1 MKKPVQEAATSSPGA
16 LRGPMGEV
24 SCVLEDTIHENRTDE
39 RKLLEHGFHRQAK
52 RRCETLEIRV
62 GQFICP
68 RVEVTLDM

>member
-24 SCVLEDTIHENRTDE
+24 SCVVKDTIHENRTDE
-39 RKLLEHGFHRQAK
+39 RKMLEHGFHRQAEG
-52 RRCETLEIRV
+52 RCETIEIWV

-68 RVEVTLDM
+68 RVEVTA